1 MKKILSAMSL
11 MAFLSFFSINASA
24 QTINNADD
32 LKNFL
37 VKYLSDES
45 PGSDSLEA
53 LVSKYSTSSFNK
65 EWKEIVIEIGLY
77 DPFTKGYFDDNEL
90 IKNTLVIKDKQNKSQ
105 YEVSFNARKYPD
117 EIKTENVIVFV
128 ENGKICGVMRP
139 EDNYCIPE
147 GINVKRSK

>member
-1 MKKILSAMSL
+1 MKKLISVMSL
-11 MAFLSFFSINASA
+11 LAFLSFFSINVSA

-37 VKYLSDES
+37 EKYLSDES
-45 PGSDSLEA
+45 PESDSLEA

-65 EWKEIVIEIGLY
+65 EWKEIVIGIGLY

-90 IKNTLVIKDKQNKSQ
+90 IKNTLVIKDKPNQDK
-105 YEVSFNARKYPD
+105 YEVSFNARAYPD
-117 EIKTENVIVFV
+117 NIKKESVIVFV
-128 ENGKICGVMRP
+128 ENGKISGVMRP

-147 GINVKRSK
+147 GINVKNSK